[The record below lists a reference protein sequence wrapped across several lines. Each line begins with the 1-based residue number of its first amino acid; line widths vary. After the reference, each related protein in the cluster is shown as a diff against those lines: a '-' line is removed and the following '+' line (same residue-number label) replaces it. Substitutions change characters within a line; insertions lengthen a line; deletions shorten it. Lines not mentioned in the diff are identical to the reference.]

1 MWNLVWILHCGS
13 HDVQV
18 LTELEQ
24 IPLDF
29 LPLVMTVQLLEYCL
43 TIMSFACTELS
54 YKDRWFQNACVSHK
68 LDYFCVFCI
77 QHFIP
82 SICIFIQ
89 ICMQL
94 GMFTYT
100 LMYTQLRW
108 FGVHFVL
115 EARNKGSD
123 KIIQC
128 SQVQQ
133 RPAVCRIIERGLRV

>member
-1 MWNLVWILHCGS
+1 MS
-13 HDVQV
+13 V

-54 YKDRWFQNACVSHK
+54 YKDLWFQNACVSHQ

-82 SICIFIQ
+82 SIRIFIQ

-100 LMYTQLRW
+100 HNVYTVALIW
-108 FGVHFVL
+108 SAFFTGS
-115 EARNKGSD
+115 KG
-123 KIIQC
+123 
-128 SQVQQ
+128 Q
-133 RPAVCRIIERGLRV
+133 RFR